1 MCDYWKGG
9 ESFFFLFMAP
19 KKPIR
24 LLVVWQRAKQ
34 TASHV
39 FSFFLFFKLV
49 YLLALVLSPAVS
61 GRERDRMKE
70 MNIAYPA
77 HAFVAGP
84 ELGRFFGVT

>member
-1 MCDYWKGG
+1 MGDYGKAGY
-9 ESFFFLFMAP
+9 FFVIHGS

-24 LLVVWQRAKQ
+24 FLVVWQRARQ

-39 FSFFLFFKLV
+39 FSFFLFYKLV
-49 YLLALVLSPAVS
+49 YLLALMLSPAVS
-61 GRERDRMKE
+61 DRERERVKE

>member
-1 MCDYWKGG
+1 M
-9 ESFFFLFMAP
+9 ERRFFFVVIHGS

-24 LLVVWQRAKQ
+24 FLVVWQRAKQ

-39 FSFFLFFKLV
+39 FSFFLFYKLV
-49 YLLALVLSPAVS
+49 YLLALMLSPAVND
-61 GRERDRMKE
+61 RERDRVKE

-84 ELGRFFGVT
+84 DLGRFFGVT